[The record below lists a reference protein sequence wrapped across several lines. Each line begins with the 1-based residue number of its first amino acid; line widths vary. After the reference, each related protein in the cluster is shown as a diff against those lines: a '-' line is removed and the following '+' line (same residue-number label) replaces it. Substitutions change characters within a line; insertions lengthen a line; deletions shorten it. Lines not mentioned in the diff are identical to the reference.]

1 MNPECSSLIRWLKF
15 NAVGAIGICVQLCI
29 LALLQTGFRVNY
41 LIATMLAVEAA
52 VLHNFFWHERFTWK
66 DRSSHETVRRLLR
79 FNSSNGAISILGNLV
94 LMKLLVDAAGLHYL
108 IANLI
113 SITVCSLANFFA
125 SDRSVFTAAAQRQ
138 SS

>member
-1 MNPECSSLIRWLKF
+1 MKPECSSLVRWLKF
-15 NAVGAIGICVQLCI
+15 NAVGAIGICVQLGI

-41 LIATMLAVEAA
+41 LIATVLAVEAA

-66 DRSSHETVRRLLR
+66 DRASHETVRRLLR
-79 FNSSNGAISILGNLV
+79 FNLSNGAISIVGNLV

-113 SITVCSLANFFA
+113 SITVCSLANFAA
-125 SDRSVFTAAAQRQ
+125 SDRWVFTPAAQRQ
-138 SS
+138 SM